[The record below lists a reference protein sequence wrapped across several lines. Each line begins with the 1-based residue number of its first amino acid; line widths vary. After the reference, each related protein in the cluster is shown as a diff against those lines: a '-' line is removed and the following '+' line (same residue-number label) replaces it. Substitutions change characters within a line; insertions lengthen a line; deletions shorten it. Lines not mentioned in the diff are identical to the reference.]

1 MIYTI
6 IGHNFIDK
14 SPSIA
19 RISTTTTTKSSNL
32 KSFFVYD
39 NGNACN
45 RLTDKADIFTVFN
58 TVGRK
63 RAVYTAQ
70 LILPLSLPVVLAGQ

>member
-39 NGNACN
+39 IGNACN